1 MGGNFEFAGLSFE
14 IGLPEC
20 GAFPVH
26 HLPDETVRSHEP
38 EVARRLD
45 HSL

>member
-1 MGGNFEFAGLSFE
+1 MGGNFEFAGLSFD

-26 HLPDETVRSHEP
+26 HLPTRPSDLTSPKSHGGSTTV
-38 EVARRLD
+38 
-45 HSL
+45 